1 MADLDEMIADLKQKR
16 DELRVRMHLAS
27 REARDEWEEL
37 EKKMNDLSA
46 RSKQFAEDARIKE
59 TGSGMADALKQLGHE
74 IKLGYDRIREAMKD

>member
-27 REARDEWEEL
+27 REVRDEWEEL